1 MEDADRVWVDTMPE
15 AYDRWLAPVVFRP
28 FAIELARR
36 VASYAPKRVLE
47 LAAGTG
53 VLTRELRAAIP
64 AAQIVATD
72 LNAAMVEYGRGHV
85 PTAGWRQAD
94 ALDLPFEAAQFDLVA
109 CQFGVMFFPD
119 RQQAFAEVRR
129 ILARGGTFVFDTWGT
144 VAEHDFAAALVTALA
159 RVFPQDPPT
168 FVASV
173 PHGYADPE
181 IVTRDLV
188 AAGFDVV
195 AVDTRTLEGRA
206 ASAAN
211 VARGFCT
218 GTPLRA
224 AIEKRGDL
232 DRSTAIIAAEMEAQ
246 LGTGPVIG
254 KMAAHFIEAR
264 SPH

>member
-15 AYDRWLAPVVFRP
+15 AYDRWLAPVLFRP

-36 VASYAPKRVLE
+36 AASYTPRRVLE

-53 VLTRELRAAIP
+53 VLTRELCSGIP
-64 AAQIVATD
+64 EAEIVATD
-72 LNAAMVEYGRGHV
+72 LNTAMVDYGRKHV
-85 PTAGWRQAD
+85 SAATWQQAD

-119 RQQAFAEVRR
+119 RQRAFAEVRR
-129 ILARGGTFVFDTWGT
+129 MLAPGDTFVFDTWGT

-173 PHGYADPE
+173 PHGYANPE
-181 IVTRDLV
+181 LVRRDLV
-188 AAGFDVV
+188 AAGFDIV
-195 AVDTRTLEGRA
+195 AVDTRTFDGHAE
-206 ASAAN
+206 SAADI
-211 VARGFCT
+211 ARGFCT

-224 AIEKRGDL
+224 AIEKRGYL
-232 DRSTAIIAAEMEAQ
+232 DRDTEIIAAAMEAQ
-246 LGTGPVIG
+246 LGTGPVVG
-254 KMAAHFIEAR
+254 QMTAHFVEAR
-264 SPH
+264 SQR